1 MTQPEVTEYRIIHA
15 VTDATGQRNV
25 RLWISGVSR
34 ATGSAITAATSF
46 GFKLGFKLPLS
57 SYSTMF

>member
-46 GFKLGFKLPLS
+46 GLGFKSPLS
-57 SYSTMF
+57 SYSMMF

>member
-15 VTDATGQRNV
+15 VTDATGQRNLNV

-34 ATGSAITAATSF
+34 ATGSALTAATSF
-46 GFKLGFKLPLS
+46 LRVPPGAGS
-57 SYSTMF
+57 ERARVM